1 MWGPLINFPTHR
13 SPRPG
18 PRHPWEAV
26 LPEAL
31 PFPLWPDAP
40 RGALDRPQCPR
51 WTRRA
56 NARQGCQWPFVKGG
70 RNRKMEDFAELE
82 REPLWTGRAWRVPLR
97 GSLSGKRHSLFWG
110 PSQSRKL
117 SGGSG
122 GGRRRGPAPD
132 PAGPALP
139 FGPASHRLAPAPDPA
154 SRRRFLLVFSCLVLS
169 VFSTIKEYEKSSEG
183 ALYILVSPRRG
194 RAPASPPCC
203 GASDPWTC
211 RLCQPGPLPR
221 TPPSTHPEALLDRLL
236 PVAPWPL
243 AASPADIGDV
253 QRLSQHSQLP
263 RPSPQHPSTQLC
275 PTLCRHRA

>member
-1 MWGPLINFPTHR
+1 MTECLDGEDTREREVWGPLINFPTHR

-132 PAGPALP
+132 PTGPALP
-139 FGPASHRLAPAPDPA
+139 FGPASRRPAP
-154 SRRRFLLVFSCLVLS
+154 
-169 VFSTIKEYEKSSEG
+169 
-183 ALYILVSPRRG
+183 
-194 RAPASPPCC
+194 
-203 GASDPWTC
+203 
-211 RLCQPGPLPR
+211 PL
-221 TPPSTHPEALLDRLL
+221 TPPS
-236 PVAPWPL
+236 
-243 AASPADIGDV
+243 AAGSCWSSPAWCC
-253 QRLSQHSQLP
+253 RCSP
-263 RPSPQHPSTQLC
+263 PSRST
-275 PTLCRHRA
+275 RRARRARSTSW